1 MMAKKLSDVL
11 KDRPVD
17 RKNVDTHKKRMIE
30 EVRSYRLRELRKAS
44 DLSQVELAQ
53 RLNISQNRV
62 SRIEHGDIERAQLD
76 TLRKYVEAVGGE
88 LSVEVS
94 IGDERFLIA

>member
-1 MMAKKLSDVL
+1 MAKKLSDVL

-17 RKNVDTHKKRMIE
+17 RKKVDAHKKRMVE

>member
-1 MMAKKLSDVL
+1 MTKNLEGMLTK
-11 KDRPVD
+11 RPIN
-17 RKNVDTHKKRMIE
+17 RKNVDAQKKRMVE

-44 DLSQVELAQ
+44 DLSQVELAE
-53 RLNISQNRV
+53 RLKVSQNRV

-88 LSVEVS
+88 LRVEVS

>member
-1 MMAKKLSDVL
+1 MTKKLSDVL
-11 KDRPVD
+11 KSRPVD
-17 RKNVDTHKKRMIE
+17 RKKVDAHKKRMTE

>member
-1 MMAKKLSDVL
+1 MTKNLEYIQTK
-11 KDRPVD
+11 RPINRQSVD
-17 RKNVDTHKKRMIE
+17 RYKKQMLE
-30 EVRSYRLRELRKAS
+30 EVRSYRLRELREACEIT
-44 DLSQVELAQ
+44 QVELAN
-53 RLNISQNRV
+53 RLKISQNRV

-88 LSVEVS
+88 LQIEVK

>member
-1 MMAKKLSDVL
+1 M
-11 KDRPVD
+11 
-17 RKNVDTHKKRMIE
+17 
-30 EVRSYRLRELRKAS
+30 
-44 DLSQVELAQ
+44 
-53 RLNISQNRV
+53 SQNRV

-88 LSVEVS
+88 LRVEVA

>member
-1 MMAKKLSDVL
+1 MTKNLEGMLTK
-11 KDRPVD
+11 RPVN
-17 RKNVDTHKKRMIE
+17 RKNVDTHKKRMLE
-30 EVRSYRLRELRKAS
+30 EVRSYGLRELRKAS
-44 DLSQVELAQ
+44 DMSQVELAE
-53 RLNISQNRV
+53 RLNVSQNRV

-88 LSVEVS
+88 LRVEVS

>member
-17 RKNVDTHKKRMIE
+17 RKIVDAHKKRMVE

>member
-1 MMAKKLSDVL
+1 MAKKLSDVL

-17 RKNVDTHKKRMIE
+17 RKNVDAHKKRMVE

-44 DLSQVELAQ
+44 DLSQVELAH

>member
-1 MMAKKLSDVL
+1 MGKNLDEMLS
-11 KDRPVD
+11 KRPVN
-17 RKNVDTHKKRMIE
+17 RKVVEAHKKRMLE
-30 EVRSYRLRELRKAS
+30 EVRSYRLFELRKAS
-44 DLSQVELAQ
+44 DITQVELAEK
-53 RLNISQNRV
+53 LKVSQNRV

-88 LSVEVS
+88 LRVEVA

>member
-1 MMAKKLSDVL
+1 MMAKSLEDMLVK
-11 KDRPVD
+11 RPAAREKVD
-17 RKNVDTHKKRMIE
+17 AHKKRMLE
-30 EVRSYRLRELRKAS
+30 EVRSYRLRELREQL
-44 DLSQVELAQ
+44 DLTQVELAK
-53 RLNISQNRV
+53 RLKVSQNRV
-62 SRIEHGDIERAQLD
+62 SKIEHGDIERSQLD